1 MTYEICGADDATH
14 VRILAG
20 HAEELGLT
28 YDTVY
33 ELRRNDVCGMYVIN
47 DEGIGTTFSRVTTYE
62 LLRKNAEIPAHEPPA
77 YVRRAIAEYTDAGI
91 ARKYIV
97 DPVFRTDYA
106 SDRERAIGEY
116 GWRHFDELIAYLY
129 DGKFT
134 KGER

>member
-1 MTYEICGADDATH
+1 MPYEICGADNATH
-14 VRILAG
+14 VRITDTDNCEAAGVTHGGIYRYYFDDSPEEQTYYIEADDGVLA
-20 HAEELGLT
+20 
-28 YDTVY
+28 YDF
-33 ELRRNDVCGMYVIN
+33 EVIL
-47 DEGIGTTFSRVTTYE
+47 ECEY
-62 LLRKNAEIPAHEPPA
+62 LRKVGDTPAHEPPA

-129 DGKFT
+129 GV
-134 KGER
+134 

>member
-1 MTYEICGADDATH
+1 MKSKEVGNMYEICGEHGDATH

-28 YDTVY
+28 YDKVY
-33 ELRRNDVCGMYVIN
+33 EWQGDHIVNDGGEPVYSF
-47 DEGIGTTFSRVTTYE
+47 GIFCDYE
-62 LLRKNAEIPAHEPPA
+62 FLRKNAEIPAHEPPA

-91 ARKYIV
+91 ARKYII

-116 GWRHFDELIAYLY
+116 GWRNFDELIAYLY
-129 DGKFT
+129 
-134 KGER
+134 RL